1 MRVIRTCKEMGIK
14 TVAVYSKADEE
25 SLHVRFA
32 DEAVCIGPSAS
43 SESYLKPA
51 NIIAAAEIT
60 NADAIHPGYGFL
72 SENSKFSK
80 ICHDHNIKFI
90 GASPDMIDKMGD
102 KSSAKETMKKAMTH
116 AKKDKKVT
124 AWVTA
129 KEINKPIDF
138 DSELYTKPLVTFL
151 DGRSVVRKFGKKD
164 KRKGFINTKY
174 NVKLK
179 PKEGKLLDSTVAK
192 EWSAEQKTKAWYRP

>member
-1 MRVIRTCKEMGIK
+1 MKQ
-14 TVAVYSKADEE
+14 SK
-25 SLHVRFA
+25 
-32 DEAVCIGPSAS
+32 
-43 SESYLKPA
+43 
-51 NIIAAAEIT
+51 
-60 NADAIHPGYGFL
+60 
-72 SENSKFSK
+72 SK
-80 ICHDHNIKFI
+80 IKGIIEAKKQQPHYTGVILRSGSDNLHWKTYRYKDDHWNDKFTTKEQKHVNDVTMKV
-90 GASPDMIDKMGD
+90 AME
-102 KSSAKETMKKAMTH
+102 ETMKKAMTH
-116 AKKDKKVT
+116 AKKDKRVT

-179 PKEGKLLDSTVAK
+179 PKENKLLDSKVAK

>member
-1 MRVIRTCKEMGIK
+1 MKQ
-14 TVAVYSKADEE
+14 SK
-25 SLHVRFA
+25 
-32 DEAVCIGPSAS
+32 
-43 SESYLKPA
+43 
-51 NIIAAAEIT
+51 
-60 NADAIHPGYGFL
+60 
-72 SENSKFSK
+72 SK
-80 ICHDHNIKFI
+80 IKGIIEAKKNATYTGVILKSGDDKLRWKTYRYNDGKNKFTTKEQKQVNNIVLRE
-90 GASPDMIDKMGD
+90 AM
-102 KSSAKETMKKAMTH
+102 KETTKKAMTH
-116 AKKDKKVT
+116 ALKDKKVT

-179 PKEGKLLDSTVAK
+179 PKEDKLLDSKVAK
-192 EWSAEQKTKAWYRP
+192 EWSAEQKTKAWWRT